1 MGELKMNAISLALV
15 AIGLAL
21 MSSGA
26 WAGCNSCNYTYKGP
40 SQADLYNRWNTQQQ
54 LDSLG
59 DSMRFHEQQNYQ
71 RQMDQQQQYLN
82 DSE

>member
-1 MGELKMNAISLALV
+1 MNTLSAILV
-15 AIGLAL
+15 IIGIAL

-26 WAGCNSCNYTYKGP
+26 WAGCNSCNYTYQGP

-54 LDSLG
+54 LNNMG
-59 DSMRFHEQQNYQ
+59 DTLRYHEQQNYQ

-82 DSE
+82 ESE

>member
-1 MGELKMNAISLALV
+1 MNTLSAFLV
-15 AIGLAL
+15 VIGVLL

-26 WAGCNSCNYTYKGP
+26 WAGCNSCNYTYRGP

-59 DSMRFHEQQNYQ
+59 DSMRYHQQQNQQYQ
-71 RQMDQQQQYLN
+71 QQQQYLN
-82 DSE
+82 DSDGY